1 MYLCLFLNVSPMV
14 LPVFGIHIFK
24 SKTKKSGPSVLGRE
38 TWALSCLPQPQSGSL
53 PGPHCAEN
61 KQSAPLISMLN
72 RASQWF
78 YFKILLA
85 TWDSLQF
92 HVNYRIFSIYTKK
105 GSWAIVNRL
114 DNSLLSQTS
123 GVQRAFLWARFKI
136 LLLAYF
142 TKQPCDQ

>member
-1 MYLCLFLNVSPMV
+1 MCSCLFLNVSPMV

-24 SKTKKSGPSVLGRE
+24 SKTKQPGPSVLGIVLLAP
-38 TWALSCLPQPQSGSL
+38 ALEWFTPSSPL
-53 PGPHCAEN
+53 CAEN

-92 HVNYRIFSIYTKK
+92 
-105 GSWAIVNRL
+105 L
-114 DNSLLSQTS
+114 
-123 GVQRAFLWARFKI
+123 
-136 LLLAYF
+136 
-142 TKQPCDQ
+142 